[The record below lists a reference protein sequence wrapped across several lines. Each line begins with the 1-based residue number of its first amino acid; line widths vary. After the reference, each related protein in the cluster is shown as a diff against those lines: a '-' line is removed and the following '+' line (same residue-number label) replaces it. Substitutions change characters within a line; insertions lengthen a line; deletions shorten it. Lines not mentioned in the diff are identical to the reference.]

1 LVKEKLLIK
10 RLVVDEFEYEKH
22 DVGFD
27 YGFNMVWRPGNV
39 VKVRRS
45 VLRIFTD
52 SGVVGEYL
60 TGGISLSP
68 LPLFARFLIGK
79 NALEREYLWSNI
91 WRGLRHYA
99 GLGLAPVDVA
109 LWDLAGKYFDA
120 PIYELLGYYR
130 KSLPAYAST
139 MHADGLKGGLDG
151 PEAYANF
158 AEECLR
164 RGYTAFKIHGWG
176 FDSPGRLKQDVAAI
190 HAVRERVGDRM
201 NLMVDPA
208 CEYPTFANAL
218 ELGRACDEARFFWL
232 EDPFR
237 DGGVSAFA
245 HRKLRQ
251 LIRTP
256 LLQTEHLRTVYP
268 KVDFIVAEATDFVRG
283 DVDKDGGI
291 TGAMK
296 VAHAAEGFGID
307 IEMHGGNIACQ
318 HCMAAIRNT
327 NYLEG
332 PGLVHPKVDT
342 EPPEELYLGGYKGGL
357 ASIDSKGCV
366 NITESPGLGVELNW
380 DFIERHRTSQR
391 KYE

>member
-1 LVKEKLLIK
+1 MTDKLLIK
-10 RLVVDEFEYEKH
+10 RLVVDEFEYEKQ
-22 DVGFD
+22 DLGLD
-27 YGFNMVWRPGNV
+27 YGFNTVWRPGHV
-39 VKVRRS
+39 VTEQRS
-45 VLRIFTD
+45 VLRIVTE
-52 SGVVGEYL
+52 SGVVGEYV
-60 TGGISLSP
+60 TRGMSLAT
-68 LPLFARFLIGK
+68 LPLVAHFLIGK
-79 NALEREYLWSNI
+79 NALEREYLWSNL

-109 LWDLAGKYFDA
+109 LWDLAGKAFDA
-120 PIYELLGYYR
+120 PIYALLGYYR
-130 KSLPAYAST
+130 KRLPAYAST
-139 MHADGLKGGLDG
+139 MHADGLAGGLDG
-151 PEAYANF
+151 PEAYAAF
-158 AEECLR
+158 AEACRR

-176 FDSPGRLKQDVAAI
+176 FDTPRRLQQEVATI
-190 HAVRERVGDRM
+190 HAVRERVGDEMR
-201 NLMVDPA
+201 LMLDPA
-208 CEYPTFANAL
+208 CEYPTFANAV
-218 ELGRACDEARFFWL
+218 ELGRACDAARFFWL

-251 LIRTP
+251 LIQTP

-291 TGAMK
+291 TGVMK

-307 IEMHGGNIACQ
+307 IEMHGGDIACQ

-342 EPPEELYLGGYKGGL
+342 EPPADLYLSGYHGGL
-357 ASIDSKGCV
+357 TAIDGEGCV
-366 NITESPGLGVELNW
+366 TITEGPGLGVELNW
-380 DFIERHRTSQR
+380 DFIEKHRTRQR
-391 KYE
+391 TYE

>member
-1 LVKEKLLIK
+1 MKEKLLIK

-22 DVGFD
+22 DVGLD
-27 YGFNMVWRPGNV
+27 YGFNTVWRPGNV
-39 VKVRRS
+39 RKVRRS

-52 SGVVGEYL
+52 NGVVGEYL
-60 TGGISLSP
+60 TGGISLTT
-68 LPLFARFLIGK
+68 LPLFAHFLLGK

-139 MHADGLKGGLDG
+139 MHADSQKGGLDS

-176 FDSPGRLKQDVAAI
+176 FDAPRRLKQEVATI

-218 ELGRACDEARFFWL
+218 EIGRACDEERFFWL

-251 LIRTP
+251 LIKTP
-256 LLQTEHLRTVYP
+256 LLQTEHLRTVFP

-283 DVDKDGGI
+283 DIDKDGGI

-307 IEMHGGNIACQ
+307 IEMHGGSIACQ

-342 EPPEELYLGGYKGGL
+342 EPPEELYLDGYKGGL
-357 ASIDSKGCV
+357 TSIDGNGCV
-366 NITESPGLGVELNW
+366 NITEGPGLGVELNW
-380 DFIERHRTSQR
+380 DFIERHRTGQR